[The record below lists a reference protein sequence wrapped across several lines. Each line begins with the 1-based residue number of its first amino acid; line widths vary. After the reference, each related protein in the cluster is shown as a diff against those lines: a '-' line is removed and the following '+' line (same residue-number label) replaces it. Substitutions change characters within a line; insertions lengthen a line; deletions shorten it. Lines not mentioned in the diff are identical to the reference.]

1 MVDKTTCFDIFYN
14 AQIDGKRMT
23 EKLSNHKKLNF
34 KLERKHLKKQLST
47 LNMLQ
52 SIKTFS
58 GVFLIMAILKRIE
71 ISKKLFLIDI
81 EQGREVFIPTDLQ

>member
-1 MVDKTTCFDIFYN
+1 
-14 AQIDGKRMT
+14 
-23 EKLSNHKKLNF
+23 
-34 KLERKHLKKQLST
+34 
-47 LNMLQ
+47 MLQ

-81 EQGREVFIPTDLQ
+81 EQGREVFIPNDL